1 MSEAP
6 VPAGRARRARYTAG
20 VALAWLAGVAALYY
34 GGSLWMLLTR

>member
-1 MSEAP
+1 MSVAP
-6 VPAGRARRARYTAG
+6 APGARARRARYAAA